1 MDMAT
6 LESVKKTKESGSRPQ
21 QMTGAMHEVE
31 FTCHAPAARKVCIAG
46 NFNAWNASS
55 MPMKKEKDGAWRIKL
70 KLSPGKYEYKY
81 FVDGAW
87 ASDQSC
93 SELVPNPFGTDN
105 CVISIH

>member
-1 MDMAT
+1 MDMST
-6 LESVKKTKESGSRPQ
+6 LEGVKKMRGSSSVP

-31 FTCHAPAARKVCIAG
+31 FTCHAPMARKVCIAG
-46 NFNAWNASS
+46 KFNAWNTSS

-93 SELVPNPFGTDN
+93 SELVPNQFGTDN
-105 CVISIH
+105 CVISVH